1 MCMQTV
7 YAVHQFCPSIRLLR
21 CQQVS
26 CAADRPVRRLPHAHH
41 VVAYTKGT
49 LSVINWPPMTV
60 ASLSH
65 TECPPKLTTLVTVE
79 VLLRWQNSGTIE
91 LVFGTDASLG
101 HSYVVLYAALFAPPH
116 KRNDDIQLY
125 AVCLRQ
131 LIFL

>member
-1 MCMQTV
+1 
-7 YAVHQFCPSIRLLR
+7 
-21 CQQVS
+21 
-26 CAADRPVRRLPHAHH
+26 
-41 VVAYTKGT
+41 
-49 LSVINWPPMTV
+49 MTV